1 MLFVS
6 FGHSEVDVMMC
17 VLVIVVWWV
26 MLDGWGDVY
35 LWMSLLA
42 LLLSY
47 KRLPFIIFTPRV
59 SILFSPYG

>member
-35 LWMSLLA
+35 LWMSLFTY
-42 LLLSY
+42 SCHT
-47 KRLPFIIFTPRV
+47 KDCRL
-59 SILFSPYG
+59 